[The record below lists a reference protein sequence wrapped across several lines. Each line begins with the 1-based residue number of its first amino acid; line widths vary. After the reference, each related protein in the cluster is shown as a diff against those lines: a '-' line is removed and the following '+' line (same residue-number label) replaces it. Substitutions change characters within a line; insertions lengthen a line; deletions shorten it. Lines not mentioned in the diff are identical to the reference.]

1 MQKVT
6 LTQNLR
12 NTLLQA
18 TISSSLFSSL
28 DSVPAC
34 SACPMRTWEQKK
46 DPHLCLCHSLLLVV
60 SVVSD
65 QVTFYPRRCFLLL
78 RGEFSLTQE
87 AFVLHGYSIERRL
100 EGIVF
105 EIVKFTDNIYQSF
118 QKISLKYSITS
129 VMEAKVIYGERKVHK
144 AITV

>member
-1 MQKVT
+1 
-6 LTQNLR
+6 
-12 NTLLQA
+12 
-18 TISSSLFSSL
+18 
-28 DSVPAC
+28 
-34 SACPMRTWEQKK
+34 
-46 DPHLCLCHSLLLVV
+46 
-60 SVVSD
+60 
-65 QVTFYPRRCFLLL
+65 
-78 RGEFSLTQE
+78 LTQE